1 MSLSKYREIYK
12 KTGETACLELLAE
25 ECTELAHACLKLAR
39 KQRGECPTPATQ
51 LETVKAIHEEIADV
65 ELCIEVLACARWYDN
80 DRCTNIFYEKL
91 KRWLTRTGVKKHGH
105 QRTNRTGS

>member
-51 LETVKAIHEEIADV
+51 LETVKAIHEEIADYYRKQGKMT
-65 ELCIEVLACARWYDN
+65 EEEIK
-80 DRCTNIFYEKL
+80 EKCGL
-91 KRWLTRTGVKKHGH
+91 KEHHCEGCCGH
-105 QRTNRTGS
+105 